1 LEILD
6 LRHFSSIDLRP
17 LLEDETQLWSRLLSW
32 DYSASAEMIL
42 RYVDAKILP
51 GYAAVDRGRVFGYS
65 FFVYEGS
72 KGVIGDLYVTNGT
85 RLPEA
90 RHVEIR
96 LLTHVIET
104 LQQSPG
110 IHRVEAQL
118 LAHDANAVS
127 RPFLETGFQRHP
139 RVFMVLPLDKSQAAN
154 CSIPAEI
161 EIRPWADSDY
171 SPSAAVITA
180 SYRGHVDAQINDQYH
195 TLSGSLRFLNNIVRF
210 PGCGVF
216 DADSSFVA
224 IDRKAKSMIGL
235 ILCSRVR
242 NDVGHVTQV
251 CVLPEYRG
259 KKIGESLL
267 AATGGNL
274 RKRNFSAL
282 SLTVTEENSKAVALY
297 RRLNFDS
304 KRLFDAFV
312 WEG

>member
-1 LEILD
+1 
-6 LRHFSSIDLRP
+6 
-17 LLEDETQLWSRLLSW
+17 
-32 DYSASAEMIL
+32 MIL

-72 KGVIGDLYVTNGT
+72 KGVIGDLYVTNGN
-85 RLPEA
+85 RLPDA
-90 RHVEIR
+90 RQVELR

-118 LAHDANAVS
+118 LAHEANAVS
-127 RPFLETGFQRHP
+127 RPFLDTGFQRHP
-139 RVFMVLPLDKSQAAN
+139 RLFMLLALGGRSPERVPMHPDV
-154 CSIPAEI
+154 
-161 EIRPWADSDY
+161 EIRPWAEGDY
-171 SPSAAVITA
+171 QPSAAVITA
-180 SYRGHVDAQINDQYH
+180 AYRGHVDAQINDQYN

-224 IDRKAKSMIGL
+224 LDRKAKGLIGL

-251 CVLPEYRG
+251 CVLPEYRSRR
-259 KKIGESLL
+259 IGESLM
-267 AATGGNL
+267 AATVGSL
-274 RKRNFSAL
+274 RRRNFSLL
-282 SLTVTEENSKAVALY
+282 SLTVTEANARAVALY
-297 RRLNFDS
+297 RRLSFDT
-304 KRLFDAFV
+304 KRVFDAFV
-312 WEG
+312 WVG